1 MIAVGLAA
9 TAQAVTLNIPGGD
22 LGAALD
28 AYTAQTGVSVIVS
41 YDVVK
46 GIQTQG
52 VHGDISA
59 DDALVHILTGTGFVP
74 RRQNGAVMIVPKKSS
89 SSDVAPMQLAQAA
102 PAPRAAVETV
112 TVTSSKLGG
121 ADVQSIPIS
130 ITALSQEQLTAT
142 QTAGGPDLVKQV
154 PNLTFSKTNFTRLQH
169 PNPWHRHAGHFSDD
183 RSGRGRGI
191 ERYPVHPQSLFRAGI
206 LRC

>member
-1 MIAVGLAA
+1 MPKFKRWKSSLITSASVIAVGLAA

-102 PAPRAAVETV
+102 PSRGAVETV

-121 ADVQSIPIS
+121 ADVQSIPIADHCAPARS
-130 ITALSQEQLTAT
+130 NWSCHANSWRPGSGE
-142 QTAGGPDLVKQV
+142 AGAKPDL
-154 PNLTFSKTNFTRLQH
+154 L
-169 PNPWHRHAGHFSDD
+169 
-183 RSGRGRGI
+183 
-191 ERYPVHPQSLFRAGI
+191 
-206 LRC
+206 